1 MISPWFI
8 SHRLISTIVYV
19 TTVIEK
25 RLFQLYLYSFTI
37 NIFWYIWLYHWI
49 CFHRPRDHRS
59 RDRMVVWFQLY
70 MQSLPITDKVVSSD
84 PAHGEVYSIQHY
96 VINCQLFAG
105 CRWFSPVSST
115 NKADRLD
122 ITEILLKV
130 ALSTH

>member
-1 MISPWFI
+1 
-8 SHRLISTIVYV
+8 
-19 TTVIEK
+19 
-25 RLFQLYLYSFTI
+25 
-37 NIFWYIWLYHWI
+37 
-49 CFHRPRDHRS
+49 
-59 RDRMVVWFQLY
+59 

-84 PAHGEVYSIQHY
+84 PSHGEVYSIQHY